1 MNTFLMYTTVFLLG
15 GDIYC
20 IIELLYR
27 SRTHYSMFF
36 CAGLAML
43 FLFVIYRENR
53 EVSPLLFALAAAI
66 IITLLEFVF
75 GIVFNIFLGM
85 NVWDYSNV
93 PLNIMGQICLPF
105 SLIWFAFGL
114 VIYFIFRILRLA

>member
-1 MNTFLMYTTVFLLG
+1 MNTFLMYTTFFLLG

-53 EVSPLLFALAAAI
+53 EVSPLAF
-66 IITLLEFVF
+66 FF
-75 GIVFNIFLGM
+75 GSGN
-85 NVWDYSNV
+85 NYNS
-93 PLNIMGQICLPF
+93 
-105 SLIWFAFGL
+105 A
-114 VIYFIFRILRLA
+114 